1 MDKGGYIMAQVI
13 EKFYLIIF
21 QDGRQVALDDITNY
35 TEEQLEKML
44 LIQERQGR
52 TWEYQKTFTWKE
64 GER

>member
-1 MDKGGYIMAQVI
+1 MV
-13 EKFYLIIF
+13 EKFYLLIYK
-21 QDGRQVALDDITNY
+21 DGRQVALDDITNY